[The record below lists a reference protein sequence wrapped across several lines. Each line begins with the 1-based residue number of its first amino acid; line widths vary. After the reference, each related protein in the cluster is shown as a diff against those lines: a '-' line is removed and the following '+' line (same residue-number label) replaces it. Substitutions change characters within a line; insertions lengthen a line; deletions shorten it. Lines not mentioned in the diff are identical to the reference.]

1 MLGSLRKPFV
11 WILLL
16 ALFVSAIII
25 YYSNN
30 PTVGAW
36 FPQCPV
42 KLLTDYSCPGCGVQ
56 RAFHAL
62 LHGNLGQALAY
73 NYFFVLSVPYFILAC
88 IAYLFK
94 GKFSKNSKFKRI
106 VEGKTLALIY
116 VACYCVWFVVRNVLG
131 I

>member
-1 MLGSLRKPFV
+1 MRPNHLKKPVV
-11 WILLL
+11 WILLVT
-16 ALFVSAIII
+16 LFAGAFII
-25 YYSNN
+25 YYYKN
-30 PTVGAW
+30 PTSPW

-42 KLLTDYSCPGCGVQ
+42 KLLTGYSCPGCGVQ

-88 IAYLFK
+88 IAFILK
-94 GKFSKNSKFKRI
+94 EKFTKFEKI
-106 VEGKTLALIY
+106 VEGRTLALIY
-116 VACYCVWFVVRNVLG
+116 VVCYCVWFVVRNVLG

>member
-1 MLGSLRKPFV
+1 MLSAYLKKPFV
-11 WILLL
+11 WILLGGIL
-16 ALFVSAIII
+16 IGALII
-25 YYSNN
+25 YYYNN
-30 PTVGAW
+30 PSSGAW

-42 KLLTDYSCPGCGVQ
+42 KLLTGYSCPGCGVQ

-88 IAYLFK
+88 IALLLK
-94 GKFSKNSKFKRI
+94 GRFTRFERV
-106 VEGKTLALIY
+106 VEGRTLAWIY
-116 VACYCVWFVVRNVLG
+116 VVCYCVWFVLRNVLG

>member
-1 MLGSLRKPFV
+1 MLSAYLKKPFV
-11 WILLL
+11 WILLGGIL
-16 ALFVSAIII
+16 IGALII
-25 YYSNN
+25 YYYNN
-30 PTVGAW
+30 PLSGAW

-42 KLLTDYSCPGCGVQ
+42 KLLTGYSCPGCGVQ

-88 IAYLFK
+88 IALILR
-94 GKFSKNSKFKRI
+94 GRFSNFERI
-106 VEGKTLALIY
+106 VEGKTLAMIY
-116 VACYCVWFVVRNVLG
+116 VVCYFVWFVVRNVLE

>member
-1 MLGSLRKPFV
+1 MMLLSSKKSVF
-11 WILLL
+11 WIVLV
-16 ALFVSAIII
+16 ALFVGAIIV
-25 YYSNN
+25 YYYIS
-30 PTVGAW
+30 PTSRTW

-42 KLLTDYSCPGCGVQ
+42 KLLTGFSCPGCGVQ

-88 IAYLFK
+88 IALILK
-94 GKFSKNSKFKRI
+94 GSSSRFQRV
-106 VEGKTLALIY
+106 VEGKTLAMIY
-116 VACYCVWFVVRNVLG
+116 VVCFCLWFVVRNVLG